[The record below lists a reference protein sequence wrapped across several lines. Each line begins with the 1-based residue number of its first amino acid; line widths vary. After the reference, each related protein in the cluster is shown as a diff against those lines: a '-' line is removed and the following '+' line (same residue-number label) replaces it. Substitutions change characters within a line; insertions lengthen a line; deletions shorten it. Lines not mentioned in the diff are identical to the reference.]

1 MYIIEQSK
9 PSPLMLNWTHIL
21 NFMLIDTNGPKF
33 KVGDH
38 MKISKYKIIFTKGYN
53 PNWSEEVFLIWK
65 VKNIVPCTCVLEKVN
80 VKVSGGKVMIICLT
94 VGSIKRISLYKMIYY
109 PEPGSHSKKK
119 IKNELDLSN
128 YATKFDLKGA
138 IETDTSGCAK
148 KTDLAKMKTNVDKL
162 DIDKMKTV
170 PTDLSKL
177 RDVVLLH
184 VLLE

>member
-1 MYIIEQSK
+1 
-9 PSPLMLNWTHIL
+9 
-21 NFMLIDTNGPKF
+21 
-33 KVGDH
+33 
-38 MKISKYKIIFTKGYN
+38 
-53 PNWSEEVFLIWK
+53 
-65 VKNIVPCTCVLEKVN
+65 
-80 VKVSGGKVMIICLT
+80 MIICLT

-109 PEPGSHSKKK
+109 PETGSHSKKK

-148 KTDLAKMKTNVDKL
+148 KNDLAKLKTNVDKL

-184 VLLE
+184 VLLEQITENEF